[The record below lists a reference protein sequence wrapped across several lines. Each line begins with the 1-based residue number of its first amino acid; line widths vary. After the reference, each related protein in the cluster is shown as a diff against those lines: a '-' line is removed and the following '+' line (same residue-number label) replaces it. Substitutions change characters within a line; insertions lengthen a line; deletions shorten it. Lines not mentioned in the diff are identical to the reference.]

1 MPSPIVLDTDVVSK
15 LLKRQLPP
23 SLGTKLTGRQFL
35 ITFVTLGELTKW
47 AEIYGWGPARRAR
60 LDDWLDNAA
69 VVPYHEN
76 VAHTWGLISA
86 HAHRRGQRSDGNDSW
101 IAASCL
107 AYGLPLATLN
117 VKHYGTFATHER
129 LELLTSDDAPPS

>member
-1 MPSPIVLDTDVVSK
+1 MVSK
-15 LLKRQLPP
+15 ILKRQLPHP
-23 SLGTKLTGRQFL
+23 LAAKLAGQKFV

-47 AEIYGWGPARRAR
+47 AEIYSWGPARRAS
-60 LDDWLDNAA
+60 LDNWLDGVATL
-69 VVPYHEN
+69 PYHEN

-86 HAHRRGQRSDGNDSW
+86 HAHQRGYRSDSNDSW

-117 VKHYGTFATHER
+117 VKHYDTFVTHEQ
-129 LELLTSDDAPPS
+129 LDIVTTDSKF

>member
-1 MPSPIVLDTDVVSK
+1 VSLPIVLDTDVVSK
-15 LLKRQLPP
+15 ILKRQLPP
-23 SLGTKLTGRQFL
+23 SLGAKLAGQRFV

-47 AEIYGWGPARRAR
+47 AEIYSWGPTRRAA
-60 LDDWLDNAA
+60 LDNWLAGVA
-69 VVPYHEN
+69 TLPYHEN

-86 HAHRRGQRSDGNDSW
+86 HAHQRDSNDSW

-117 VKHYGTFATHER
+117 VKHYDTFATHER
-129 LELLTSDDAPPS
+129 LDIVTADSE

>member
-1 MPSPIVLDTDVVSK
+1 MVSK
-15 LLKRQLPP
+15 ILKRQLPAE
-23 SLGTKLTGRQFL
+23 LETKLVGQRCV

-47 AEIYGWGPARRAR
+47 AEIYSWGPVRRAA
-60 LDDWLDNAA
+60 LHTWLDG
-69 VVPYHEN
+69 VVTLPYHEN

-86 HAHRRGQRSDGNDSW
+86 HAHQRGQRSDSNDSW

-117 VKHYGTFATHER
+117 IKHYDTFVTHER
-129 LELLTSDDAPPS
+129 LELITNDRR

>member
-1 MPSPIVLDTDVVSK
+1 MVSK
-15 LLKRQLPP
+15 ILKRRLPL
-23 SLGTKLTGRQFL
+23 SLAEKLTGRRFL

-47 AEIYGWGPARRAR
+47 AEIYGWGLTRRAR
-60 LDDWLDNAA
+60 LDGWLDGVAL
-69 VVPYHEN
+69 VPYHEN

-86 HAHRRGQRSDGNDSW
+86 HAHQRGQRSDGNDSW

-117 VKHYGTFATHER
+117 VKHYAALATNER
-129 LELLTSDDAPPS
+129 LELVTTDSTA